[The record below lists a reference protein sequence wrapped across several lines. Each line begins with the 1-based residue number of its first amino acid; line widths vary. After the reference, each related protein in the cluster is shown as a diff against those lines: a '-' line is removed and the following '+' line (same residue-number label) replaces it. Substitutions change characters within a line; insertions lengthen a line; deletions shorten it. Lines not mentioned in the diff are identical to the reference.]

1 LSLGILSR
9 PALEKSSRG
18 KSSDAAE
25 KASMERDLEN
35 HRFSQF
41 PWGNGCFMAM
51 AVMAAALLAGDQA
64 DLFSLNG
71 SR

>member
-1 LSLGILSR
+1 
-9 PALEKSSRG
+9 
-18 KSSDAAE
+18 
-25 KASMERDLEN
+25 MERDLEN